1 MITGKNSIWKML
13 ALFLIVLPA
22 VLNLIF
28 CKTAAISVLNGLLV
42 SVELLAVVVIL
53 YLKWSAKD

>member
-13 ALFLIVLPA
+13 ALFLIVLLA
-22 VLNLIF
+22 VLNVIF